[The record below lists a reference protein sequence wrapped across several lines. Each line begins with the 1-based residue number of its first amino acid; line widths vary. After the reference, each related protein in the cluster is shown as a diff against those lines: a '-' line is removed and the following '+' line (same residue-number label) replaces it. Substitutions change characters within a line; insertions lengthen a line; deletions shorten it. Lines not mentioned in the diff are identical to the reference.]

1 MRRIAAS
8 ALIIFF
14 SLLLSAPLFGPD
26 ADTNLPPCC
35 RRHGKHHC
43 AMRMS
48 ERPANA
54 PGFASVTEK
63 CPCFPAA
70 TCAAQPLRF
79 KPEPSQRICV
89 DVVIYPGVHTSIP
102 TYRRA
107 ALILSHPRRG
117 PPTPLV

>member
-1 MRRIAAS
+1 MRRIAAT

-70 TCAAQPLRF
+70 TCAAQPPRF
-79 KPEPSQRICV
+79 KPEPSQRICI
-89 DVVIYPGVHTSIP
+89 DVVIYPAVATPAEVHRSASSI
-102 TYRRA
+102 A
-107 ALILSHPRRG
+107 SHPRRG
-117 PPTPLV
+117 PPTPLA